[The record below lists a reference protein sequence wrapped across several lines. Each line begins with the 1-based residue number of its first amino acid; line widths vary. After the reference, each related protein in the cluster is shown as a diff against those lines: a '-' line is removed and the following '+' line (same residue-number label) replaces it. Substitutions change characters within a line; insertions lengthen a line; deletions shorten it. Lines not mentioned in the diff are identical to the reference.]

1 MINIIIG
8 EDSNLTNVLA
18 KELSNTI
25 IFSARD
31 PNLIKKIK
39 LLNKYKKINLIFN
52 NFYPAAK
59 INNLNFSNYA
69 NFYKQSLLV
78 NSEIL
83 GTINRKKIK
92 KIIYTSSSSIY
103 GSVNENLDDN
113 LNKKIYN
120 STKIANE
127 NLFVSFCKQNFIK
140 YIIAR
145 VFNIYGSNK
154 DNFSFISKLIKANK
168 LKKNLIVNNN
178 GVSIRDF
185 IHVKDVAKIYH
196 ILLKNNNCNGIF
208 DIGTGDGIKIKDI
221 LNFIGKYKIK
231 YKLLDNSIN
240 EIQTSIANIDK
251 LKHFLKDYK
260 FISLESYLR
269 KELKIRNV
277 SNIKK
282 YLNIN
287 QNNIQLATNEKIIY
301 GAGNAGQQA
310 LKEFINNNIKVTYF
324 VDDNIYLYGKE
335 ILGIKIISFQ
345 ELKTL
350 SRKIYIKNILVAI
363 PSLSESKRT
372 EIINKLDKICSNI
385 EFLPNKKNLISDKIN
400 LSDINSLDINHI
412 LNRKQKIFTKKDF
425 SQLKNKNILITGAG
439 GSIGSELC
447 KQLSIIS
454 AKKIIALDHSEIC
467 IYNLKKNFLNYK
479 RIQFVLGDILDVGML
494 ENTIKKNKVDIVIH
508 AAAYKHVSILEKD
521 LLAAVKNNIL
531 GTISVLDASIKLSC
545 RFVLVSTDKAVKP
558 INNLGITKRI
568 AEIICQS
575 YRQFNKSYKI
585 DIVRFG
591 NVFGSVGSAVPLFLE
606 QINNNL
612 PITITNKKVTRYL
625 MTIKEACLL
634 LLSSLKFRKKINN
647 GVYVLDMGKPIL
659 IFDIIKKLIALKK
672 RFNHNIDYK
681 VQEIGLQR
689 GEKMHEELI
698 INKNKK
704 KNINK
709 NIFICLEPE
718 YTFVSIKDLILKIN
732 QKLNN
737 YNTQGLL
744 KDLKSFLKKEI

>member
-8 EDSNLTNVLA
+8 ENSNLTNVLA

-83 GTINRKKIK
+83 GNINRKKIK

-113 LNKKIYN
+113 LNKKIYA

-127 NLFVSFCKQNFIK
+127 NLFVSFCKQNVIK

-251 LKHFLKDYK
+251 LKYFLKDYK

-269 KELKIRNV
+269 KELKIRNIN
-277 SNIKK
+277 NIKK

-301 GAGNAGQQA
+301 GA
-310 LKEFINNNIKVTYF
+310 
-324 VDDNIYLYGKE
+324 
-335 ILGIKIISFQ
+335 
-345 ELKTL
+345 
-350 SRKIYIKNILVAI
+350 
-363 PSLSESKRT
+363 
-372 EIINKLDKICSNI
+372 
-385 EFLPNKKNLISDKIN
+385 
-400 LSDINSLDINHI
+400 
-412 LNRKQKIFTKKDF
+412 
-425 SQLKNKNILITGAG
+425 
-439 GSIGSELC
+439 
-447 KQLSIIS
+447 
-454 AKKIIALDHSEIC
+454 
-467 IYNLKKNFLNYK
+467 
-479 RIQFVLGDILDVGML
+479 
-494 ENTIKKNKVDIVIH
+494 
-508 AAAYKHVSILEKD
+508 
-521 LLAAVKNNIL
+521 
-531 GTISVLDASIKLSC
+531 
-545 RFVLVSTDKAVKP
+545 
-558 INNLGITKRI
+558 
-568 AEIICQS
+568 
-575 YRQFNKSYKI
+575 
-585 DIVRFG
+585 
-591 NVFGSVGSAVPLFLE
+591 
-606 QINNNL
+606 
-612 PITITNKKVTRYL
+612 
-625 MTIKEACLL
+625 
-634 LLSSLKFRKKINN
+634 
-647 GVYVLDMGKPIL
+647 
-659 IFDIIKKLIALKK
+659 
-672 RFNHNIDYK
+672 
-681 VQEIGLQR
+681 
-689 GEKMHEELI
+689 
-698 INKNKK
+698 
-704 KNINK
+704 
-709 NIFICLEPE
+709 
-718 YTFVSIKDLILKIN
+718 
-732 QKLNN
+732 
-737 YNTQGLL
+737 
-744 KDLKSFLKKEI
+744 